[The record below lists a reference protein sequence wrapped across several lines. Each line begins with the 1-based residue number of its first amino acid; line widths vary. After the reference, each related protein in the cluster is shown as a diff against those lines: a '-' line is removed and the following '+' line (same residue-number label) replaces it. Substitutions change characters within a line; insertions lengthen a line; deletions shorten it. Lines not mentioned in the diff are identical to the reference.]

1 MFRHHHQVS
10 TAVAL
15 ALAVAAVAPAA
26 ASARL
31 ELNPPAATS
40 QTQTRPAVDLRSPGA
55 RDLANAAVRVVHT
68 QGARVRREFAAR
80 SAASGSGTG
89 SPPPVQIVKVS
100 QPSGFDWGDAGIGA
114 AVGLTLSMIG
124 LGGALALSQRWTHR
138 TPA

>member
-15 ALAVAAVAPAA
+15 ALALAAVAPAA

-40 QTQTRPAVDLRSPGA
+40 QTQTRPAVDLRSPDA

-80 SAASGSGTG
+80 SAASSSGTG

-100 QPSGFDWGDAGIGA
+100 QPFDWGDAGIGA
-114 AVGLTLSMIG
+114 AVGLALSMIG
-124 LGGALALSQRWTHR
+124 LGGALAVSQRRTHR